1 MHNIFKIAVKDR
13 YLEFNPS
20 YGLNDEFPSKAR
32 FNAKHGLDTRHP
44 ALTNDDDLRDFIRDL
59 KNDNKIE
66 LQTKRAIYLQIL
78 SANRPFNTVSAKWE
92 YIDFENALWAIP
104 AKDMKMKSP
113 HEIPLTRLMVK
124 ILKEQQLFSGEL
136 SEFVFCT
143 MSKKGHLNIESMV
156 KAIKNLGENGK
167 WHRRVTSH
175 GFRATFRTIC
185 SINKAELLGLGISE
199 EVIESAL
206 AHKEFNQVKFSYE
219 REKATLEQ
227 KRTLLQWYE
236 DYLNGIEDLGI

>member
-1 MHNIFKIAVKDR
+1 MCYNYFQIINGIIR
-13 YLEFNPS
+13 
-20 YGLNDEFPSKAR
+20 GLVI
-32 FNAKHGLDTRHP
+32 L
-44 ALTNDDDLRDFIRDL
+44 LRDL

-78 SANRPFNTVSAKWE
+78 SVNRPFNTVSAKWE
-92 YIDFENALWAIP
+92 YIDFENALWTIP

-167 WHRRVTSH
+167 WHRKVTSH

-185 SINKAELLGLGISE
+185 SQHKAELLGLGISE

-206 AHKEFNQVKFSYE
+206 AHKELNQVKFLM
-219 REKATLEQ
+219 REK
-227 KRTLLQWYE
+227 RLLWSKSVFYC
-236 DYLNGIEDLGI
+236 NGMRII